1 MKTMILTV
9 VLASIAE
16 LMYCSDASLAVTQ
29 EAEDKE
35 LRVLLEARRD
45 TLREAVRFTKSRCE
59 NGIMSIADL
68 SKANISLLDA
78 ELELAK
84 NQQERIEIFEKT
96 LEVQIHVESVVK
108 AMVMASEGSTDQLL
122 IATADRMKAEIDL
135 YRAKEGK

>member
-1 MKTMILTV
+1 
-9 VLASIAE
+9 
-16 LMYCSDASLAVTQ
+16 
-29 EAEDKE
+29 
-35 LRVLLEARRD
+35 
-45 TLREAVRFTKSRCE
+45 
-59 NGIMSIADL
+59 MSIADL